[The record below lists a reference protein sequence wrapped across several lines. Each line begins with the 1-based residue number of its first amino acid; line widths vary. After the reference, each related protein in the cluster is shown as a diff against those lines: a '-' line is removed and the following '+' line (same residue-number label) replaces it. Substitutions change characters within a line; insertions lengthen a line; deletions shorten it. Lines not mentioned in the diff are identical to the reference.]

1 MTENILEFQNVSF
14 RYEGSSEKEQLPLAV
29 RDVSFSV
36 KKGDFVAILGHNG
49 SGKSTLA
56 KLSNSILLPESG
68 KVLVNGMD
76 TADESLSYDIR
87 RTVGVVFQNPD
98 NQIVASVV
106 EEDVAFGP
114 ENLGVPPEEIRKR
127 VDNALKAV
135 GMYEY
140 RKHEPHKLSG
150 GQKQRV
156 AIAGMIAMLPECI
169 VLDEPTAMLD
179 PRGRKEVMDTILK
192 LNREMGM
199 TVVFITHF
207 MEEAVRASRV
217 IVMDNA
223 EILMDGTPREVFR
236 QADRVKA
243 AGLDVPKPA
252 ELARALLKRGVPM
265 PDDILTASEFTEY
278 FLKRFGESNN
288 ATT

>member
-217 IVMDNA
+217 IVTDNA

-252 ELARALLKRGVPM
+252 ELARALQKRGVPM

>member
-1 MTENILEFQNVSF
+1 MSENIIEFQNVSF
-14 RYEGSSEKEQLPLAV
+14 RYEADESETPLPLCV
-29 RDVSFSV
+29 ENVSLNI
-36 KKGDFVAILGHNG
+36 KKGDFVAVLGHNG

-56 KLSNSILLPESG
+56 KLSNSILIPESG
-68 KVLVNGMD
+68 RVLVDGMD

-98 NQIVASVV
+98 NQIVASIV

-114 ENLGVPPEEIRKR
+114 ENLGVPPDELRRR
-127 VDNALKAV
+127 VDDALKAV

-140 RKHEPHKLSG
+140 RHHEPHKLSG

-179 PRGRKEVMDTILK
+179 PKGRKEVMDTVRR
-192 LNREMGM
+192 LNRERGM

-207 MEEAVRASRV
+207 MEEAAAADRV
-217 IVMDNA
+217 VVMDNA
-223 EILMDGTPREVFR
+223 KILLDGTPQAVFS
-236 QADRVKA
+236 KA
-243 AGLDVPKPA
+243 ELLKKIGLDVPKAAALAA
-252 ELARALLKRGVPM
+252 ELRANGIPIRDGV
-265 PDDILTASEFTEY
+265 LTADSLADNILE
-278 FLKRFGESNN
+278 LLGD
-288 ATT
+288 A